1 MRHFKFSFISLLTF
15 KLGENTI
22 AWKNYQAS
30 FQSFVCPLR
39 SPLKLVTIKYG
50 KHFLF
55 MFAYFSLC
63 EWWFVGLEWCY
74 TLPSSS
80 LVPRPKQF
88 GNETTLAAL
97 GAWSRESKPLF
108 ASTPCLHSTW
118 GVCLS
123 TESLTIFS
131 GQLTWMS
138 WWLNSYI
145 ALRWLLTTGRGGK
158 VCHRIL
164 HGEQVV
170 WQEATPRQNGRLN
183 IHRVLDL
190 FLIDLLYS

>member
-1 MRHFKFSFISLLTF
+1 
-15 KLGENTI
+15 
-22 AWKNYQAS
+22 
-30 FQSFVCPLR
+30 V
-39 SPLKLVTIKYG
+39 
-50 KHFLF
+50 
-55 MFAYFSLC
+55 
-63 EWWFVGLEWCY
+63 
-74 TLPSSS
+74 
-80 LVPRPKQF
+80 
-88 GNETTLAAL
+88 TTLAAL
-97 GAWSRESKPLF
+97 GAWSRESEPLF

-145 ALRWLLTTGRGGK
+145 ALRWLLTTGRRGGK

-170 WQEATPRQNGRLN
+170 WPEATPRQNGRLK
-183 IHRVLDL
+183 IHQVLVL
-190 FLIDLLYS
+190 FLIDLLYGLAINWYQIKILSSYVPEPSLSNVSTAAMLQSSGSAGRRHTDSDLHFVYMHLGMELGIGNEVGIFFPISAHCTPSALKRQKL